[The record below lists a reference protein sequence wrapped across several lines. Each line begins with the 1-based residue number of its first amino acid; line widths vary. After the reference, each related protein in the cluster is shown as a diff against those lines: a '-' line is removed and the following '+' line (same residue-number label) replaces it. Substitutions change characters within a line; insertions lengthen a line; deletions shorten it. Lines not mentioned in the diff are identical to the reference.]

1 MRNKFLGT
9 GEPGYNPL
17 RKMRVILAGL
27 RFVFRYELTVA
38 YKLVLS
44 TIILILAFIF
54 RQWLDFEIILLATG
68 LVVVTE
74 MLNTA
79 IEAIC
84 DFVEIREN
92 EKIKAIKDVGAAAVG
107 ISILIWLVVMIFNGA
122 HLISI
127 ICGYNIEYVIANN
140 IATFS

>member
-9 GEPGYNPL
+9 GEPGYHPF
-17 RKMRVILAGL
+17 RKIRIMLAGL
-27 RFVFRYELTVA
+27 RFVFRYEFTVA

-44 TIILILAFIF
+44 AVILFLAVFF
-54 RQWLDFEIILLATG
+54 RQWLDFEMIFLATG

-84 DFVEIREN
+84 DFMETREN

-107 ISILIWLVVMIFNGA
+107 ISMLIWLAVLAFTIA
-122 HLISI
+122 HLFPI
-127 ICGYNIEYVIANN
+127 IKQYL
-140 IATFS
+140 S

>member
-27 RFVFRYELTVA
+27 RFVFRYELPVA

-44 TIILILAFIF
+44 TMILILAFIF

-84 DFVEIREN
+84 DFVEIKEN

-107 ISILIWLVVMIFNGA
+107 ISILIWLLIMIFNCA

-127 ICGYNIEYVIANN
+127 ICG
-140 IATFS
+140 

>member
-1 MRNKFLGT
+1 
-9 GEPGYNPL
+9 
-17 RKMRVILAGL
+17 MRVILAGL

-44 TIILILAFIF
+44 TMILILAFIF

-74 MLNTA
+74 MFNTA

-107 ISILIWLVVMIFNGA
+107 SSILIWLLIMIFNCA

-127 ICGYNIEYVIANN
+127 ICG
-140 IATFS
+140 

>member
-1 MRNKFLGT
+1 M
-9 GEPGYNPL
+9 
-17 RKMRVILAGL
+17 
-27 RFVFRYELTVA
+27 
-38 YKLVLS
+38 
-44 TIILILAFIF
+44 ILILAFIF

-92 EKIKAIKDVGAAAVG
+92 EKIKAIKVRAPFFQTRQTSG
-107 ISILIWLVVMIFNGA
+107 
-122 HLISI
+122 
-127 ICGYNIEYVIANN
+127 
-140 IATFS
+140 